1 LTPAARLHIST
12 AVHYSGLLII
22 ARPDR
27 LEDCARQVAQ
37 CPGVEVYVREEASNR
52 LVAVLETDS
61 LQQQEDGL
69 RRVQQQPAVAVAA
82 LVYHDFGQA
91 REEEATECRRT

>member
-1 LTPAARLHIST
+1 M
-12 AVHYSGLLII
+12 HYSGLLII

-37 CPGVEVYVREEASNR
+37 CPGVEVYVRQEASHR
-52 LVAVLETDS
+52 LVAVLETDT

-69 RRVQQQPAVAVAA
+69 RRVQQLPPVAA
-82 LVYHDFGQA
+82 AELVYHYFGHA
-91 REEEATECRRT
+91 EETTECRRT